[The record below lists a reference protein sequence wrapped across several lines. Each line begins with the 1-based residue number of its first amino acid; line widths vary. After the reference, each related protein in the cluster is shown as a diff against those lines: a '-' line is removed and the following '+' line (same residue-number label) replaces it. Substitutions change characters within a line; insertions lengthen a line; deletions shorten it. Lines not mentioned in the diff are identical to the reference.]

1 MSEIAPL
8 LAKIETLVW
17 KGVFCQSSKWKELAN
32 ALADSTPLKELNLG
46 ENRMDARAA
55 LNFSAVFKHLTQLET
70 LKIASC
76 AIGAEAIKNLGPEIG
91 LCTSL
96 SSLDIAKNRIGNE
109 GAREMG
115 SLIRKFS
122 AYCCPRSELELHSSA
137 EQVAEGPGM
146 YGRRVQWRG
155 IGGWGRC
162 QKGWYGEWDSGLEE
176 GEIE

>member
-109 GAREMG
+109 GARYLGDALMNCTRLKEITLQG
-115 SLIRKFS
+115 N
-122 AYCCPRSELELHSSA
+122 
-137 EQVAEGPGM
+137 
-146 YGRRVQWRG
+146 G
-155 IGGWGRC
+155 IS
-162 QKGWYGEWDSGLEE
+162 DSQILSVLLPPFRA
-176 GEIE
+176 